1 VLQLVGLSGRKY
13 IRSKTR
19 FLEAA
24 ILLRFMVWLVGG
36 IGGGSVCR
44 SHAGAVPGAPSRR
57 AARSRLGFAE
67 TLIIVRLRP
76 Q

>member
-44 SHAGAVPGAPSRR
+44 SHAAVPGAPSRR